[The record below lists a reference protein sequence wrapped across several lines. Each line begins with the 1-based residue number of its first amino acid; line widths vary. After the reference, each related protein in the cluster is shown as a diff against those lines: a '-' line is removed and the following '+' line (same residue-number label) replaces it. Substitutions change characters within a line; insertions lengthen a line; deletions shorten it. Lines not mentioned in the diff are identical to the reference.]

1 MGWPRGR
8 PRKPKNKPDPMDKE
22 PDMQDDIEELVTYLP
37 GEGDPVKT
45 KWRGVEFTANVPT
58 RVTNKDHLA
67 AARANRF
74 YRVGNDAPQENPNRA
89 PTDAMEYRG
98 HVLGWMEGVST
109 IEQLVK
115 NWAQDRDVRLKCETG
130 HDDISYLGTLIEPK
144 LRQMRLSEGLSESQV
159 AELWMRYGVFELP
172 WRA

>member
-1 MGWPRGR
+1 
-8 PRKPKNKPDPMDKE
+8 
-22 PDMQDDIEELVTYLP
+22 
-37 GEGDPVKT
+37 
-45 KWRGVEFTANVPT
+45 
-58 RVTNKDHLA
+58 
-67 AARANRF
+67 
-74 YRVGNDAPQENPNRA
+74 
-89 PTDAMEYRG
+89 
-98 HVLGWMEGVST
+98 MEGVST